1 MHIPLSGQYKTMI
14 FLVCLLCLL
23 LLFLLTPLSL
33 AFHLDTTPYGGWGRL
48 RFFWGPIPVY
58 ASPVEV
64 SLLEF
69 PYLTV
74 RWGNRLF
81 SLPDLLKPR
90 PDAFMPP
97 LHFEKLEG
105 TVYIG
110 LAEEGAGTVLL
121 TGALWVLL
129 KTAGEAVFRE
139 AAFRP
144 VACFGMNVGRI
155 KLEGILSLHPGE
167 TLLVYLKEKR
177 SEHADC

>member
-1 MHIPLSGQYKTMI
+1 MHLSLSGQYKTMI
-14 FLVCLLCLL
+14 FFVCLLCLL
-23 LLFLLTPLSL
+23 LFLLLTPLSL
-33 AFHLDTTPYGGWGRL
+33 RFRLDTTPCGGWGRL
-48 RFFWGPIPVY
+48 RFFWGPIPLY
-58 ASPVEV
+58 AAPVEV

-81 SLPDLLKPR
+81 SLPELLKPR

-97 LHFEKLEG
+97 IHFEKIEG
-105 TVYIG
+105 TVYTG
-110 LAEEGAGTVLL
+110 LAEAGAGTVLL
-121 TGALWVLL
+121 TGGIWVLI
-129 KTAGEAVFRE
+129 KTAGQAFFKE

-155 KLEGILSLHPGE
+155 QLEGILSLHPGE